1 MKRSAQSRG
10 SVPDG
15 FEDLRGKVLTVPE
28 VATYLHAHSSTIY
41 RMLRKRQ
48 LPAFR
53 VGGGWRF
60 TVDQIDRWLAEAEA
74 TGGAPAVSSE
84 PKSAK

>member
-1 MKRSAQSRG
+1 MKRSAQSR
-10 SVPDG
+10 SRVTDH
-15 FEDLRGKVLTVPE
+15 FEDLKGKVLTVRE
-28 VATYLHAHSSTIY
+28 LATYLRVHSSTIY
-41 RMLRKRQ
+41 SMLRKRQ

-53 VGGGWRF
+53 VGSDWRF

-74 TGGAPAVSSE
+74 RGGARTVSSQ